1 MPGSVR
7 RFGAAVVAVVPL
19 ALSAVTADGGFSV
32 DFMARAYFESAYLSS
47 GGVLSYTEPV
57 AEQYAV
63 VTANF
68 RDYGRVWIDAWVC
81 SALNDQTDEVHRRY
95 GYICED
101 TLMYG
106 YDWKFSDRIK
116 LTTSAGALWDF
127 LFGYE
132 NETDFPIYWYA
143 HQYLHNPYLT
153 PFWNG
158 LGKTDHKGKVRIRG
172 GVQRTFSPFK
182 SLTITPFVDTTWGDK
197 ARFEA
202 NYGEE
207 PDHDFLGG
215 ALMFATFGLTAEWRF
230 AEHWNLWGRY
240 RQYIVLDSQ
249 AWDLVENR
257 DSPTAETVFPIFGI
271 GVGCRF

>member
-1 MPGSVR
+1 MDGWSRAILVLSLLAASCG
-7 RFGAAVVAVVPL
+7 FGR
-19 ALSAVTADGGFSV
+19 DFSL
-32 DFMARAYFESAYLSS
+32 DLNARAYFESAYLSS

-63 VTANF
+63 VTANLW
-68 RDYGRVWIDAWVC
+68 DYGRLWFDAWVC

-106 YDWKFSDRIK
+106 YDWDISDKLK

-132 NETDFPIYWYA
+132 KETDFPVYWYA

-153 PFWNG
+153 PYWNG
-158 LGKTDHKGKVRIRG
+158 LGKTEGKGKVRIRA
-172 GVQRTFSPFK
+172 GVQHAFLPFE
-182 SLTITPFVDTTWGDK
+182 SLTITPFAETTWGDK

-207 PDHDFLGG
+207 PDNDFLGG
-215 ALMFATFGLTAEWRF
+215 ALMFATFGLSAEWRF
-230 AEHWNLWGRY
+230 ADHWYVWGRY
-240 RQYIVLDSQ
+240 RQYLVVDPQ
-249 AWDLVENR
+249 AWDLVKNS
-257 DSPTAETVFPIFGI
+257 DSPTAETHFPIFGL
-271 GVGCRF
+271 GAGCRF